1 MQALTEL
8 TSTSASEPI
17 LDEPQWN
24 FIKTILMEYIMM
36 KYNQQKV
43 NNIPPTS
50 LIPTLSNTPPK
61 LQPIP
66 YLWLF
71 CLKLIKQAL
80 SITYLETGLN
90 PLIWGSIF
98 VVVRSNWSRW
108 NWLTLA
114 TNIGASHSSTSS
126 LRPLSLHVKRYV
138 NRYHVPMQCKYIIKK
153 TTLKGLSY
161 NALPQSPSYWVY
173 Q

>member
-1 MQALTEL
+1 
-8 TSTSASEPI
+8 
-17 LDEPQWN
+17 
-24 FIKTILMEYIMM
+24 MM

-66 YLWLF
+66 YVWFF

-90 PLIWGSIF
+90 PLI
-98 VVVRSNWSRW
+98 
-108 NWLTLA
+108 
-114 TNIGASHSSTSS
+114 
-126 LRPLSLHVKRYV
+126 
-138 NRYHVPMQCKYIIKK
+138 
-153 TTLKGLSY
+153 
-161 NALPQSPSYWVY
+161 
-173 Q
+173 